1 MVGFTEPNQYEP
13 RLRWRETLE
22 DWMKDPPAD
31 AASWQHRISR
41 YWSWRILQ
49 SLSVREAWRE
59 LRMEPATAKLA
70 LDPASPDVG
79 RIPPELFSRVLARS
93 QATTIKPTD
102 NVDPVIIAKTPPG
115 ELPDEVED
123 GFSPPPKYPR
133 AIYQPRARWKI
144 KLINPPINSVG
155 WLAELHLYRRMR
167 TEGKMSLEE
176 AWGELKMSRN
186 NAGIAIH
193 KDNADRGA
201 IPPELIGYV
210 VARAHG
216 SDKEE
221 QGIFLYPEP
230 RV

>member
-13 RLRWRETLE
+13 RAKWRETLD
-22 DWMKDPPAD
+22 DWMKNPPTD
-31 AASWQHRISR
+31 EQSWQYKISR

-59 LRMEPATAKLA
+59 LRMEPATAKSA
-70 LDPASPDVG
+70 LDPASPDSG

-93 QATTIKPTD
+93 RATTIKPTD
-102 NVDPVIIAKTPPG
+102 NVDPVIITQTPAG

-123 GFSPPPKYPR
+123 GYSPSKYPR
-133 AIYQPRARWKI
+133 PIYQPRSRWKI
-144 KLINPPINSVG
+144 KLINPPTNSAG

-176 AWGELKMSRN
+176 AWSELKMSVN

-201 IPPELIGYV
+201 IPPELIGQV
-210 VARAHG
+210 VARAHA
-216 SDKEE
+216 SDNVED
-221 QGIFLYPEP
+221 IFLYPEP